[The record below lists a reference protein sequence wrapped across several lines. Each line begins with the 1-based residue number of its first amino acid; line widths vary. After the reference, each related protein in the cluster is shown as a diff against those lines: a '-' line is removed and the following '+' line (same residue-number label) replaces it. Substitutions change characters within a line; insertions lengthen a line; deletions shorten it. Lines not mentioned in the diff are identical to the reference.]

1 MTYASLNN
9 EDQTL
14 IDGNDS
20 VVIMN
25 NLESIKGGRTLNVTG
40 FTPTVIPAG
49 HVIIKETATGDYKP
63 MPISGTAYGS
73 LPAGHTYA
81 GINVATV
88 LKARPFCGI
97 MVRGTV
103 NTVAS
108 PYTIASILTAVKAA
122 LPQVIFT
129 DDTI

>member
-1 MTYASLNN
+1 MAYASLNN
-9 EDQTL
+9 EGQML

-20 VVIMN
+20 IVIVN
-25 NLESIKGGRTLNVTG
+25 NFESIKGGRTLNVTG
-40 FTPTVIPAG
+40 FAPTTIPAG

-63 MPISGTAYGS
+63 MPISGTAYDA
-73 LPAGHTYA
+73 LPSGHTYA

-88 LKARPFCGI
+88 LKTRPFCGI

-108 PYTIASILTAVKAA
+108 PYTIASILSAVKTA

-129 DDTI
+129 NDTI